1 MPKILIVEK
10 GGEIKELNSKTYT
23 EEDLFKKAGFK
34 TADGFQLQTQWELN
48 TKSEKKTISLYAK
61 TKGRAGQ
68 ENKYDF
74 PPPVDNKLYFG
85 SCVLTKSINETE
97 SDLSLKE
104 WEQIYEHL
112 FGGFENLGSEDSELS
127 TDGEEYANVPRT
139 KEGYVIDDFIVDSSD
154 DEELI
159 DDVEVEKELIKIP
172 KSVAKTPKKIATAK
186 SKPKTKSKSKSK
198 KTVEFDEEESNLLD
212 NTEDTSSNAEFEYTR
227 ELEEEEYV

>member
-1 MPKILIVEK
+1 MPKIIIVEK

-34 TADGFQLQTQWELN
+34 TADGFQLQTQWVID
-48 TKSEKKTISLYAK
+48 TKTEKTTISLYAK
-61 TKGRAGQ
+61 SKGRAGQ

-85 SCVLTKSINETE
+85 SCVLTKSVNGTE
-97 SDLSLKE
+97 ADLTIIE
-104 WEQIYEHL
+104 WEKIYEHL

-139 KEGYVIDDFIVDSSD
+139 KEGYIKDDFVVDSSD
-154 DEELI
+154 EELI
-159 DDVEVEKELIKIP
+159 EEYEPEVEVEKE
-172 KSVAKTPKKIATAK
+172 SVKKIKAVVKPRKIANAKSK
-186 SKPKTKSKSKSK
+186 SKPKSK
-198 KTVEFDEEESNLLD
+198 KTIEFEEDANLLD
-212 NTEDTSSNAEFEYTR
+212 NTGEETSSNAEFEYTK